1 MNEDVG
7 GIFRGGAPASGSGG
21 LPWQLAGRG
30 DLVVDLVIGARP
42 SRFHGLLAERFQV
55 ASLDVPNFD
64 VTSSEAVNTALAA
77 LTAATGQSRCSLIVR
92 GAALPLALRV
102 LQERPGLISA
112 LVLLAP
118 SATDN
123 AGALEAL
130 SAAGLPLLV
139 LSGTRGD
146 ASPPEAGSRFRA
158 HIGSCHYVL
167 VYDAGDT
174 IEADRPEA
182 TASVVGDFLDRR
194 EKFIVAHA
202 SGLLHP

>member
-1 MNEDVG
+1 MNEEVG
-7 GIFRGGAPASGSGG
+7 GNFHGGAPARGSGG

-42 SRFHGLLAERFQV
+42 ARFHGLLAERFQV

-64 VTSSEAVNTALAA
+64 VTSSGDVNAALAA
-77 LTAATGQSRCSLIVR
+77 LTAAAGQNRCGLVVR

-102 LQERPGLISA
+102 LRDRPGLISA

-118 SATDN
+118 LAADDT
-123 AGALEAL
+123 GALDAL

-139 LSGTRGD
+139 LSGTRGV

-158 HIGSCHYVL
+158 RIGGCHYVL

-174 IEADRPEA
+174 IEIDRPEA
-182 TASVVGDFLDRR
+182 AASVVGDFLDRR
-194 EKFIVAHA
+194 EHFIVAHA